1 MSFGEE
7 MLKEFIRGEEGQDLV
22 EYTLLLS
29 SIVLV
34 ASIAL
39 SELGDKED
47 WKGRD
52 YYFLGFSFL
61 GLNSLASRWASWIW
75 EGVIISVRLSRS
87 LRTFSVPWTA
97 ARLNHL

>member
-7 MLKEFIRGEEGQDLV
+7 MLKDFISEEEQNLLK
-22 EYTLLLS
+22 YALLLS
-29 SIVLV
+29 F
-34 ASIAL
+34 IAL
-39 SELGDKED
+39 VVSMAYSNRREKENL
-47 WKGRD
+47 KRRD
-52 YYFLGFSFL
+52 YYFLDFSFL

-87 LRTFSVPWTA
+87 LRAFSVPWTA